1 MAVLGADTIVG
12 IKPTTTWNSAGT
24 IGALGGI
31 LPLTIDKIDK
41 GATWNWDDSSGL
53 AFKTQGSIEAETADP
68 NIIGRLRWNSALW
81 CFFTNLIG
89 DDTSVIVAAGPLYTH
104 TMTYQQE
111 SALKGITLGIEIN
124 NTANGIMEVTS
135 LKVQSFTFEPDGG
148 YWNFNVATLGTTV
161 LKAGD
166 ATFDGTAADNITY
179 DSGSAQRM
187 RYRANQLRI
196 NEDAGALDAADVLDD
211 VRNMSVALSRD
222 YDPSDDLIV
231 GAATGA
237 ELVRAE
243 PIDTR
248 GGIDGVLQFDQVTA
262 DLTNF
267 TNLIGEDFKG
277 DIQMA
282 ETIGSDAH
290 TFKME
295 MNDLVMIEPSL
306 ALDRGQRIPMNH
318 NYEMGQVAATPT
330 GMTNGLPFHTILVN
344 IFTGSYETNA

>member
-1 MAVLGADTIVG
+1 MPVLGTDTVVG
-12 IKPTTTWNSAGT
+12 IKPTTTWNTAGT

-31 LPLTIDKIDK
+31 IPLTIDKIDK

-53 AFKTQGSIEAETADP
+53 GFKTQGSIEAETADP
-68 NIIGRLRWNSALW
+68 SIVGRLRWNSAAW
-81 CFFTNLIG
+81 CFLANLIG
-89 DDTSVIVAAGPLYTH
+89 DDTKSAGAGNLILH

-111 SALKGITLGIEIN
+111 SALAGITLGVEIN

-148 YWNFNVATLGTTV
+148 FWNFNVATLGTTV

-179 DSGSAQRM
+179 QSGSAERM

-196 NEDAGALDAADVLDD
+196 NEDAGALDSADVIADA
-211 VRNMSVALSRD
+211 RNMSITLSRE

-231 GAATGA
+231 GVSTGA

-248 GGIDGVLQFDQVTA
+248 GGIDGVFQFDQVTA
-262 DLTNF
+262 DIVNF
-267 TNLIGEDFKG
+267 TNLIGTDFKA
-277 DIQMA
+277 DVQMA
-282 ETIGSDAH
+282 ETIGSDAE
-290 TFKME
+290 TFLMQ

-318 NYEMGQVAATPT
+318 NYEMGQAAATPT
-330 GMTNGLPFHTILVN
+330 GMTNGLPFHIVLTN
-344 IFTGSYETNA
+344 IQDITY

>member
-1 MAVLGADTIVG
+1 MAVLGADTVVG
-12 IKPTTTWNSAGT
+12 IKPTATWNSAGT
-24 IGALGGI
+24 IAATDGI

-68 NIIGRLRWNSALW
+68 NIIGRLRWNSAAW
-81 CFFTNLIG
+81 CFYVNLVG
-89 DDTSVIVAAGPLYTH
+89 DDTNTGAAFPFIH

-111 SALKGITLGIEIN
+111 SALAGITLGIEIN

-166 ATFDGTAADNITY
+166 ATFDGTAADTVTY
-179 DSGSAQRM
+179 ASGSAERM

-196 NEDAGALDAADVLDD
+196 NDDAGALDANDVLSD
-211 VRNMSVALSRD
+211 VRNMSIALSRE

-231 GAATGA
+231 GVATGA

-267 TNLIGEDFKG
+267 TNLFGSDFKA
-277 DIQMA
+277 DVIMA
-282 ETIGSDAH
+282 ETISANAH
-290 TFKME
+290 TFTFE
-295 MNDLVMIEPSL
+295 MNDLVMIDPQL

-330 GMTNGLPFHTILVN
+330 GMTNGLPFHSILNNNSN
-344 IFTGSYETNA
+344 ITYETNDA